1 MNETPTPP
9 HPALARSRRVAYLL
23 DDLFRIPGTRIRV
36 GLDPILGFVL
46 GAGDLVSWG
55 VGLHLVW
62 TGWRMGAGPATLL
75 RMAGHL
81 ALDFT
86 VGAVPGLGDL
96 FDIGYRANDRNLK
109 ILESL
114 HRAPEATRRSSV
126 LWLGGILAG
135 STAVAAGVLWT
146 LGRVVSAVIGL
157 F

>member
-1 MNETPTPP
+1 MITEPAP
-9 HPALARSRRVAYLL
+9 HPALARSRRVAHLL

-46 GAGDLVSWG
+46 GAGDLVSWV

-62 TGWRMGAGPATLL
+62 TGWRMRAGPATLL

-81 ALDFT
+81 ALDFAI
-86 VGAVPGLGDL
+86 GAVPLLGDL
-96 FDIGYRANDRNLK
+96 FDVAYRANDRNLT

-114 HRAPEATRRSSV
+114 HTAPEATRRSSA
-126 LWLGGILAG
+126 LWLGGIFAG
-135 STAVAAGVLWT
+135 STALAVGVLWAIGK
-146 LGRVVSAVIGL
+146 LAGAVVGL